1 MYCTK
6 DICKHPFIPKLLVK
20 KFKIKEEKLTTF
32 FVFTQVSSPLLPT
45 HFSYELSYEVLLKTL
60 KGFLSK
66 RKMFPE

>member
-45 HFSYELSYEVLLKTL
+45 HFSYE
-60 KGFLSK
+60 FLMKYSSK
-66 RKMFPE
+66 P